1 MRVANYYRVS
11 TKLQQDKF
19 SLAAQETELRLYA
32 ENQEWELVSEFVD
45 VESGGVLDKK
55 GLSALLDIVEAGKV
69 DVVLCM
75 DQDRLSRLDT
85 VSWEYLKSVLRE
97 NNVKIAEPNGTLTD
111 LSNEDDEFVSDLK
124 NLLAQR
130 DKKKTVRRMMYGKRQ
145 RLREGKAWG

>member
-1 MRVANYYRVS
+1 
-11 TKLQQDKF
+11 
-19 SLAAQETELRLYA
+19 
-32 ENQEWELVSEFVD
+32 ELVSEFVD

-145 RLREGKAWG
+145 RLREGKAWGKYPFEYYLDKKTAKHYVKDGWEWVIPF